1 MAWWQW
7 HEFGYFASCS
17 NQIFH
22 ENKIHTEHLIIEL
35 GAHANFHALK
45 TKGHGD
51 EKGIGR
57 INMHMNILYTS
68 TYCTYIIM
76 YKHMHVNMYINM
88 KLYNP
93 SPMGFLS
100 LPLAGGQT
108 SVCVGERKE
117 LPHHLTHWSSV
128 QPYSWRSNQ
137 VCSTNL
143 RKNMTHCMYFQKKKL
158 LERVFEK
165 YATVVLIF

>member
-128 QPYSWRSNQ
+128 PPSSWRSNKC
-137 VCSTNL
+137 VC
-143 RKNMTHCMYFQKKKL
+143 RG
-158 LERVFEK
+158 EK
-165 YATVVLIF
+165 R

>member
-76 YKHMHVNMYINM
+76 YKHMHVNMYNVHKHEIVQPLTHGVSVPPSGWWSN
-88 KLYNP
+88 KCVCRGEKRASP
-93 SPMGFLS
+93 SPHPLVLCPS
-100 LPLAGGQT
+100 L
-108 SVCVGERKE
+108 
-117 LPHHLTHWSSV
+117 
-128 QPYSWRSNQ
+128 
-137 VCSTNL
+137 
-143 RKNMTHCMYFQKKKL
+143 
-158 LERVFEK
+158 
-165 YATVVLIF
+165 

>member
-17 NQIFH
+17 NQIFY

-57 INMHMNILYTS
+57 INM
-68 TYCTYIIM
+68 YIHDHEQYI
-76 YKHMHVNMYINM
+76 HVNMYDVHKHVIV
-88 KLYNP
+88 LY
-93 SPMGFLS
+93 S
-100 LPLAGGQT
+100 
-108 SVCVGERKE
+108 R
-117 LPHHLTHWSSV
+117 V
-128 QPYSWRSNQ
+128 Q
-137 VCSTNL
+137 
-143 RKNMTHCMYFQKKKL
+143 
-158 LERVFEK
+158 
-165 YATVVLIF
+165 